1 MPQPIRSSLVSAARG
16 QDAAA
21 LLDLVRVDATSA
33 SERAQL
39 LLAES
44 PAPADAARLHWV
56 VGIERRTAGDLRA
69 AGSAMDRALDRAGD
83 ADDGVLWA
91 QIAVSKAYLLGQLGD
106 LGDAATLLE
115 DAIAHLEGADRA
127 AAIGQLGTV
136 RYWNGDLTE
145 ASRLLAS
152 ACEQLAELGDRRREA
167 RFRANY
173 GGVLSV
179 IGDLDEA
186 EAQLR
191 WAAQLDADLGLP
203 SDEGAARA
211 NLGYVMTLR
220 GDLPGALA
228 EFGAAE
234 VCLQRGGAGSLV
246 PRVHAD
252 HAQALSEAGLWDD
265 SLTLVGQAAGMFREQ
280 GQATE
285 LAGVLLTAADVHLAR
300 GDLDAARTAAVE
312 AGALFRAQGR
322 TGWAVAA
329 DAFALQCEARGPS
342 PTRALV
348 ADLIAAADDLDHVAR
363 NRDARRCR
371 LAAAKVS
378 AMLGDVG
385 RGRTDRM
392 FRTSRSLPPSERIQ
406 LAQVDAIRALAA
418 GDRPAARRA
427 ISNGLRIAT
436 AAQAGLGAIETRAH
450 SAAHGHDLVEMGAR
464 LAIDDRRPRELLTR
478 IEATR
483 VMASR
488 LPPVRPPEDPGMA
501 AMLAELRSL
510 DVKVSDPAGDPAE
523 RARAESRRVAVERQV
538 RRHSRTRRGDG
549 AAVNLNAELS
559 EAIGLLGDRQ
569 LLAHAALDGRLHA
582 VSVIGGRSSLH
593 DLGSLDGVRDRV
605 EGVAFA
611 LNRLNRG
618 QGSEASRLS
627 AAEMLF
633 GLSDE
638 LAELLIPPAVADS
651 FDPVVVVP
659 TAVLHDVPWGLL
671 PPLAGRAV
679 SVNASFTGWARA
691 ERARRDRVSRSAVG
705 FVAGPGLEFA
715 DVETNELASYYPS
728 AAVLTGAAATGER
741 CLDLFGAADLVHVAC
756 HGTFRTDNPLFSSIH
771 VADGPL
777 NVYDFERVEQLPDA
791 VVLSACS
798 VAGSKVLQ
806 GGSILGLATALT
818 TLGASTVIAPLT
830 PVSDAAS
837 VTVMQRLHQAIV
849 AGEAP
854 ASALASAIRSH
865 DIADPTAA
873 AVIALGA

>member
-1 MPQPIRSSLVSAARG
+1 MSAARG
-16 QDAAA
+16 HDAVA

-33 SERAQL
+33 SERAEL
-39 LLAES
+39 LLAGS
-44 PAPADAARLHWV
+44 PGPADAARLHWV
-56 VGIERRTAGDLRA
+56 VAIARRTAGDLDD
-69 AGSAMDRALDRAGD
+69 AGRAMDRAMERAIAAGG
-83 ADDGVLWA
+83 GVLWA
-91 QIAVSKAYLLGQLGD
+91 QIAVSKAYLLGQLGE
-106 LGDAATLLE
+106 LGDASKLLE
-115 DAIAHLEGADRA
+115 EAITHLDGADRA
-127 AAIGQLGTV
+127 AAVGQLGTV
-136 RYWNGDLTE
+136 HYWNGDLAE

-152 ACEQLAELGDRRREA
+152 ACEQLADLGDRQREA

-179 IGDLDEA
+179 IGDLDHA

-191 WAAQLDADLGLP
+191 WTAQLDADLGLP

-228 EFGAAE
+228 EFGVAE
-234 VCLQRGGAGSLV
+234 DCLRRGGANSLV

-252 HAQALSEAGLWDD
+252 HAQALSEAGLLDD
-265 SLTLVGQAAGMFREQ
+265 SLALVGQAAGMFREQ

-285 LAGVLLTAADVHLAR
+285 LAGVLLTAADVQLAR
-300 GDLDAARTAAVE
+300 GDLEAARAAAVE

-322 TGWAVAA
+322 AGWAVAA
-329 DAFALQCEARGPS
+329 DAFALQCEARGPA
-342 PTRALV
+342 PTSKLV
-348 ADLIAAADDLDHVAR
+348 ADLVAAADALDNVAR
-363 NRDARRCR
+363 NRDARRCL
-371 LAAAKVS
+371 LAADKVS
-378 AMLGDVG
+378 ATLGQVRVPDTNG
-385 RGRTDRM
+385 SL
-392 FRTSRSLPPSERIQ
+392 RTSRSLPPSERVQ
-406 LAQVDAIRALAA
+406 LAQVDAIRALGR
-418 GDRPAARRA
+418 GDRAAARRA
-427 ISNGLRIAT
+427 ISQGLRIAT

-450 SAAHGHDLVEMGAR
+450 SAAHGHELVEMGAR
-464 LAIDDRRPRELLTR
+464 LAINDRRPRELLTR

-488 LPPVRPPEDPGMA
+488 MPPARPPTDPQMA
-501 AMLAELRSL
+501 ALLAELRSL
-510 DVKVSDPAGDPAE
+510 DLKVADPATEPGE
-523 RARAESRRVAVERQV
+523 RQAADTRRLNAERQV
-538 RRHSRTRRGDG
+538 RRHSRTQRGDG
-549 AAVNLNAELS
+549 AAVNLNHELS
-559 EAIGLLGDRQ
+559 EAIRLLGDRQ
-569 LLAHAALDGRLHA
+569 LVAHAALDGRLYA
-582 VSVIGGRSSLH
+582 VAVVAGRSTLH
-593 DLGSLDGVRDRV
+593 DLGSLDGVRDKV

-618 QGSEASRLS
+618 QGSDASRLS

-638 LAELLIPPAVADS
+638 LAELLLPPAVAES

-679 SVNASFTGWARA
+679 AVNASFTGWARA
-691 ERARRDRVSRSAVG
+691 ERARRDRSRRPGVG
-705 FVAGPGLEFA
+705 FVAGPGLDYA
-715 DVETNELASYYPS
+715 DVETNELASYYRG
-728 AAVLTGAAATGER
+728 AVTLTGIEATGER
-741 CLDLFGAADLVHVAC
+741 CLELFGEADLVHVAC

-777 NVYDFERVEQLPDA
+777 NVYDFERVEQLPDT
-791 VVLSACS
+791 VILSACS

-806 GGSILGLATALT
+806 GGSLLGLATALT
-818 TLGASTVIAPLT
+818 TLGACTVIAPLT

-849 AGEAP
+849 AGDAP
-854 ASALASAIRSH
+854 AAALASAIMSH

-873 AVIALGA
+873 AFIALGA